1 MTTHISIALTPEQQ
15 QLSQAVEQ
23 FAGRHA
29 PIDATRAGLE
39 DLAAGRLPSWWS
51 ALVDNGFH
59 AVHLRE
65 AVGGQ
70 GGGLED
76 MACVLEAAG
85 SALLP
90 GPLLTTAVAGAAL
103 ASLQGA
109 DGETLLKE
117 IAAGATA
124 VVVPREQS
132 DIAGHR
138 AGDGWRLTGS
148 TGLTLGMCS
157 AQRVVVPFADETG
170 ALRWAALSP
179 TEGQVESRRG
189 TDLTTDLGLL
199 RLHDHTVPAAAVL
212 TGLDAGLVTG
222 LTVAFTAS
230 VAAGITQW
238 CVDAVTEHLRTREQF
253 GKPIGTFQA
262 LQHKAA
268 MLLVNSALATAA
280 AWDAVRAL
288 GGSTDSDQHRLTACS
303 AAVRAV
309 MPVPGLV
316 LEALT
321 MLGAIGF
328 TWEHDLHL
336 YWRRATSLAASIGPV
351 SRWTRNLGELS
362 ATATRDMTVNLGESD
377 ADFRSRVGETL
388 DHALTL
394 SDNGFGRQGDY
405 PEFAVGARRV
415 LLADAGLIAPHWP
428 APWGSDATVR
438 QQLIVDEEFGKRS
451 GLVRPSVGIAEWILP
466 SVMAAGSPELQ
477 ERFVPTTLRGELSW
491 CQLFSEPGAG
501 SDLASLSTRAVRV
514 EGGWQINGHKIW
526 TSLAHRADFG
536 ALLARTDPD
545 APKHRGIGYF
555 ILDMRSPGVEFRQI
569 TQSSGRSEFNEVFL
583 TDVFIPDEMVLGDP
597 ASGWQLAISTMAHER
612 VAISGYVNID
622 RMGALRE
629 LVADPSLLLTCAV
642 SPDPDPV
649 LHAIGEIDAYTNALK
664 ALGVRETLRL
674 LDGQAPGPAS
684 SIAKVA
690 TNVML
695 RRAAELTLGLT
706 GPLALEQ
713 DSQPAVV
720 APYLDLPAELI
731 GGGTTEIQLNIIAQ
745 MILGLPRK

>member
-1 MTTHISIALTPEQQ
+1 MTTYVSIALTPEQQ
-15 QLSQAVEQ
+15 QLSEAVGQ
-23 FAGRHA
+23 FAARHA
-29 PIDATRAGLE
+29 PIDATRAALD
-39 DLAAGRLPSWWS
+39 DLAAGRLPSWWG
-51 ALVDNGFH
+51 ALVENGFH
-59 AVHLRE
+59 AVHLPE

-85 SALLP
+85 AALLP
-90 GPLLTTAVAGAAL
+90 GPLLTTAIAGAAL
-103 ASLQGA
+103 ASQQCPGA
-109 DGETLLKE
+109 ETLLKE
-117 IAAGATA
+117 IAEGATA
-124 VVVPREQS
+124 VMVSSERA
-132 DIAGHR
+132 DIAGR
-138 AGDGWRLTGS
+138 RDGDGWRLTGS
-148 TGLTLGMCS
+148 TGLTLGLCS

-170 ALRWAALSP
+170 ALRWAALNP
-179 TEGQVESRRG
+179 AEGQVESRRG

-199 RLHDHTVPAAAVL
+199 RLSDHAVPAAAVL
-212 TGLDAGLVTG
+212 TGVDAELVTD

-230 VAAGITQW
+230 MAAGITQW
-238 CVDAVTEHLRTREQF
+238 CVETVTEHLRTREQF

-288 GGSTDSDQHRLTACS
+288 NGSVDTDQHRLTACS
-303 AAVRAV
+303 AAVMAV

-351 SRWTRNLGELS
+351 SRWTRTLGRLS
-362 ATATRDMTVNLGESD
+362 ATATRDVTVNLGESD
-377 ADFRSRVGETL
+377 AEFRARVGETL
-388 DHALTL
+388 DRALTL
-394 SDNGFGRQGDY
+394 SDNGFGRQGEY
-405 PEFAVGARRV
+405 PEFTIGARRD

-428 APWGSDATVR
+428 APWGCDATVR
-438 QQLIVDEEFGKRS
+438 QQLIVDEEFGKRAA
-451 GLVRPSVGIAEWILP
+451 LVRPSVGIAEWILP
-466 SVMAAGSPELQ
+466 SLIAAGTPELQ
-477 ERFVPTTLRGELSW
+477 ERFVPGSLRGDLSW

-514 EGGWQINGHKIW
+514 EGGWRINGHKIW

-536 ALLARTDPD
+536 ALLARTDPE

-569 TQSSGRSEFNEVFL
+569 TQSSGRAEFNEVFL
-583 TDVFIPDEMVLGDP
+583 TDVFVPDDMLLGDP

-629 LVADPSLLLTCAV
+629 LVGV

-649 LHAIGEIDAYTNALK
+649 LHAIGEIDSYTNALK

-674 LDGQAPGPAS
+674 LDGQPPGPAS

-695 RRAAELTLGLT
+695 RRASELTLGLT

-745 MILGLPRK
+745 LILGLPRK

>member
-1 MTTHISIALTPEQQ
+1 MSHVSIALTPEQQ
-15 QLSQAVEQ
+15 QLGEAVTR
-23 FAGRHA
+23 FAARHA
-29 PIDATRAGLE
+29 PIDATRATLG
-39 DLAAGRLPSWWS
+39 DLAKGALPAWWS
-51 ALVDNGFH
+51 ALVDSGFH
-59 AVHLRE
+59 AVHVPE

-85 SALLP
+85 AALLP
-90 GPLLTTAVAGAAL
+90 GPLLTTATAGAVLDAR
-103 ASLQGA
+103 QGTA
-109 DGETLLKE
+109 AETLLKE
-117 IAAGATA
+117 IAAGTPA
-124 VVVPREQS
+124 VVVSDQWS
-132 DIAGHR
+132 DIRGR
-138 AGDGWRLTGS
+138 PDGEGWRLTGS
-148 TGLTLGMCS
+148 SGLVLGICS
-157 AQRVVVPFADETG
+157 AQRVVVPFTDDTG
-170 ALRWAALSP
+170 GLRWAMLEPDAA
-179 TEGQVESRRG
+179 QVESRRG
-189 TDLTTDLGLL
+189 TDLTTDLGI
-199 RLHDHTVPAAAVL
+199 LHLQAHAVASAAVL
-212 TGLDAGLVTG
+212 TGVDADRVTAV
-222 LTVAFTAS
+222 TVALTAS

-238 CVDAVTEHLRTREQF
+238 CVHTVTEHLRTREQF

-288 GGSTDSDQHRLTACS
+288 SGSDDADQHRLTACS
-303 AAVRAV
+303 AAVMAV

-336 YWRRATSLAASIGPV
+336 YWRRATSLAASIGPL
-351 SRWTRNLGELS
+351 SRWTRALGELS
-362 ATATRDMTVNLGESD
+362 GTASRDVTVNLGDSD
-377 ADFRSRVGETL
+377 ADFRARVAEVL
-388 DHALTL
+388 DHARGL

-405 PEFAVGARRV
+405 PEFTVGPRRT
-415 LLADAGLIAPHWP
+415 LLADSGLIAPHWP
-428 APWGSDATVR
+428 APWGLDAGVR
-438 QQLIVDEEFGKRS
+438 QQLIVAEEFARRAE
-451 GLVRPSVGIAEWILP
+451 LVRPSVGIAEWILP
-466 SVMAAGSPELQ
+466 SVIAAGSAELQ
-477 ERFVPTTLRGELSW
+477 QRFVPATLRGELAW

-501 SDLASLSTRAVRV
+501 SDLASLSTRAERV
-514 EGGWQINGHKIW
+514 EGGWRINGHKIW

-545 APKHRGIGYF
+545 AAKHRGIGYF
-555 ILDMRSPGVEFRQI
+555 ILDMRSPGVEFRPI
-569 TQSSGRSEFNEVFL
+569 TQSSGRAEFNEVFL
-583 TDVFIPDEMVLGDP
+583 TDVFVPDEMLLGDP
-597 ASGWQLAISTMAHER
+597 GSGWQLAISTMAHER

-629 LVADPSLLLTCAV
+629 LVGT
-642 SPDPDPV
+642 SPDPDPIR
-649 LHAIGEIDAYTNALK
+649 HAIGEIDAYTNALK

-674 LDGQAPGPAS
+674 LDGQPPGPAS

-713 DSQPAVV
+713 DSSPAVV
-720 APYLDLPAELI
+720 SPYLDLPAELI

>member
-1 MTTHISIALTPEQQ
+1 MTHVSIALTPEQQ
-15 QLSQAVEQ
+15 QLTEAVGQ
-23 FAGRHA
+23 FAARHA
-29 PIDATRAGLE
+29 PIDTTRAGLD
-39 DLAAGRLPSWWS
+39 DLAAGRLPTWWD
-51 ALVDNGFH
+51 ALVGNGFH
-59 AVHLRE
+59 AVHLPE
-65 AVGGQ
+65 SAGGQ

-90 GPLLTTAVAGAAL
+90 GPLLTMAIAGAAV
-103 ASLQGA
+103 ASSEGA
-109 DGETLLKE
+109 AAASLLKE
-117 IAAGATA
+117 IAAGAPAVMVSGNHSDFTA
-124 VVVPREQS
+124 RRS
-132 DIAGHR
+132 
-138 AGDGWRLTGS
+138 GDGWRVTGS
-148 TGLTLGMCS
+148 SGLTLGMCS
-157 AQRVVVPFADETG
+157 ARRVVVSFADETS
-170 ALRWAALSP
+170 AMVWAVLTPA
-179 TEGQVESRRG
+179 EGQVEARRG
-189 TDLTTDLGLL
+189 TDLTTDLGILHL
-199 RLHDHTVPAAAVL
+199 RDHAVPAGAVL
-212 TGLDAGLVTG
+212 PGLDAGRVSD
-222 LTVAFTAS
+222 LTVAFTAAA
-230 VAAGITQW
+230 AAGITQW
-238 CVDAVTEHLRTREQF
+238 CVDTVTAHLRTREQF

-288 GGSTDSDQHRLTACS
+288 SGSTDTDQHRLTACS
-303 AAVRAV
+303 AAVMAV

-336 YWRRATSLAASIGPV
+336 YWRRATSLAATIGPV

-362 ATATRDMTVNLGESD
+362 ASATRDVTVNLGESD
-377 ADFRSRVGETL
+377 AEFRVRVAGVL
-388 DHALTL
+388 DRALTL
-394 SDNGFGRQGDY
+394 SDNGFGNQDERG
-405 PEFAVGARRV
+405 ESTIGVRRN

-428 APWGSDATVR
+428 APWGCDATVR
-438 QQLIVDEEFGKRS
+438 QQLIVDEEFGKRA

-466 SVMAAGSPELQ
+466 SLIAAGSPELQ
-477 ERFVPTTLRGELSW
+477 ERFVPNTLRGELSW

-514 EGGWQINGHKIW
+514 EGGWRINGHKIW
-526 TSLAHRADFG
+526 TSLAHRADYG
-536 ALLARTDPD
+536 ALLARTDPE

-555 ILDMRSPGVEFRQI
+555 MLDMRSPGVEFRQI
-569 TQSSGRSEFNEVFL
+569 TQSSGRAEFNEVFL
-583 TDVFIPDEMVLGDP
+583 TDVFVPDEMLLGDP

-629 LVADPSLLLTCAV
+629 LVGV

-745 MILGLPRK
+745 LILGLPRK

>member
-1 MTTHISIALTPEQQ
+1 MSHVSIALTPEQQ
-15 QLSQAVEQ
+15 QLETAVAR
-23 FAGRHA
+23 FAARHA
-29 PIDATRAGLE
+29 PVDATREQLE
-39 DLAAGRLPSWWS
+39 ALAAGTLPPWW
-51 ALVDNGFH
+51 ADLVDNGFH
-59 AVHLRE
+59 AVHLPE
-65 AVGGQ
+65 SVGGQ
-70 GGGLED
+70 DGGLAD

-85 SALLP
+85 AALLS
-90 GPLLTTAVAGAAL
+90 GPLLTTAVAGAVA
-103 ASLQGA
+103 ASLPGCPAA
-109 DGETLLKE
+109 DTLLKE
-117 IAAGATA
+117 IAAGTPA
-124 VVVPREQS
+124 VVVAAEHAQLRGCRDE
-132 DIAGHR
+132 H
-138 AGDGWRLTGS
+138 GWRLTGTS
-148 TGLTLGMCS
+148 GLTPGLCS
-157 AQRVVVPFADETG
+157 AQRLVVPFADETG
-170 ALRWAALSP
+170 ARLWVVLDAA
-179 TEGQVESRRG
+179 TVEVESRRG
-189 TDLTTDLGLL
+189 TDLTTDLGIL
-199 RLHDHTVPAAAVL
+199 RLHDHAVPGAATL
-212 TGLDAGLVTG
+212 TGLDADRVSAT
-222 LTVAFTAS
+222 TVAFTAAT
-230 VAAGITQW
+230 AAGITQW
-238 CVDAVTEHLRTREQF
+238 CVDAVTEHLCTREQF

-288 GGSTDSDQHRLTACS
+288 SAPDPDQHRLTACS
-303 AAVRAV
+303 AAVMAV

-336 YWRRATSLAASIGPV
+336 YWRRATSLAASVGPV
-351 SRWTRNLGELS
+351 ARWTRALGELS
-362 ATATRDMTVNLGESD
+362 SSATRDVTVDLGVSD
-377 ADFRSRVGETL
+377 ADFRARVADVL
-388 DHALTL
+388 DQALTV
-394 SDNGFGRQGDY
+394 SDKGFGRQGDY
-405 PEFAVGARRV
+405 PEFSVGARRE

-428 APWGSDATVR
+428 APWGCDATVR
-438 QQLIVDEEFGKRS
+438 QQLIVDEEFGKRD
-451 GLVRPSVGIAEWILP
+451 LVRPSVGIAEWILP
-466 SVMAAGSPELQ
+466 SLIAAGSAELQ
-477 ERFVPTTLRGELSW
+477 QRFIPATLRGDLAW

-501 SDLASLSTRAVRV
+501 SDLAALSTRAVRI
-514 EGGWQINGHKIW
+514 EGGWRINGHKIW

-555 ILDMRSPGVEFRQI
+555 ILDMRSPGVESRQI
-569 TQSSGRSEFNEVFL
+569 TQSSGRAEFNEVFL
-583 TDVFIPDEMVLGDP
+583 TDVFVPDDALLGEP
-597 ASGWQLAISTMAHER
+597 GAGWQLAINTMAHER

-629 LVADPSLLLTCAV
+629 LVRT

-706 GPLALEQ
+706 GPLALES
-713 DSQPAVV
+713 DSRPPVV

>member
-1 MTTHISIALTPEQQ
+1 
-15 QLSQAVEQ
+15 
-23 FAGRHA
+23 
-29 PIDATRAGLE
+29 
-39 DLAAGRLPSWWS
+39 
-51 ALVDNGFH
+51 
-59 AVHLRE
+59 
-65 AVGGQ
+65 
-70 GGGLED
+70 
-76 MACVLEAAG
+76 
-85 SALLP
+85 
-90 GPLLTTAVAGAAL
+90 
-103 ASLQGA
+103 
-109 DGETLLKE
+109 
-117 IAAGATA
+117 
-124 VVVPREQS
+124 
-132 DIAGHR
+132 
-138 AGDGWRLTGS
+138 
-148 TGLTLGMCS
+148 MCI
-157 AQRVVVPFADETG
+157 R
-170 ALRWAALSP
+170 
-179 TEGQVESRRG
+179 
-189 TDLTTDLGLL
+189 
-199 RLHDHTVPAAAVL
+199 
-212 TGLDAGLVTG
+212 
-222 LTVAFTAS
+222 
-230 VAAGITQW
+230 
-238 CVDAVTEHLRTREQF
+238 
-253 GKPIGTFQA
+253 
-262 LQHKAA
+262 
-268 MLLVNSALATAA
+268 
-280 AWDAVRAL
+280 
-288 GGSTDSDQHRLTACS
+288 DS
-303 AAVRAV
+303 
-309 MPVPGLV
+309 
-316 LEALT
+316 
-321 MLGAIGF
+321 
-328 TWEHDLHL
+328 
-336 YWRRATSLAASIGPV
+336 
-351 SRWTRNLGELS
+351 
-362 ATATRDMTVNLGESD
+362 
-377 ADFRSRVGETL
+377 
-388 DHALTL
+388 TL

-405 PEFAVGARRV
+405 PEFATGARRE

-428 APWGSDATVR
+428 APWGCDATVR

-514 EGGWQINGHKIW
+514 EGGWRINGHKIW

-569 TQSSGRSEFNEVFL
+569 TQSSGRAEFNEVFL
-583 TDVFIPDEMVLGDP
+583 TDVFIPDDMVLGEP

-629 LVADPSLLLTCAV
+629 LVANPNLLRTCAA
-642 SPDPDPV
+642 SSDPDPV

>member
-1 MTTHISIALTPEQQ
+1 MTTHVSIALTPEQQ
-15 QLSQAVEQ
+15 QLSAAVGQ
-23 FAGRHA
+23 FAARHA
-29 PIDATRAGLE
+29 AIETTRTTLE
-39 DLAAGRLPSWWS
+39 DLASGRPPTWWS

-59 AVHLRE
+59 AVHLSD

-70 GGGLED
+70 GGGPED
-76 MACVLEAAG
+76 MGCVLEAAG
-85 SALLP
+85 AAMLP
-90 GPLLTTAVAGAAL
+90 GPLLPTAIAGAAV
-103 ASLQGA
+103 AEDQGA
-109 DGETLLKE
+109 AAATLLKE
-117 IAAGATA
+117 IAAGTPA
-124 VVVPREQS
+124 VVVSSEQS
-132 DIAGHR
+132 DFQAR
-138 AGDGWRLTGS
+138 RDGDGWRLTGS
-148 TGLTLGMCS
+148 SGLTLGMCS
-157 AQRVVVPFADETG
+157 AQRAVVPFTDETG
-170 ALRWAALSP
+170 DVLWAVLNTSD
-179 TEGQVESRRG
+179 GQVESRRG
-189 TDLTTDLGLL
+189 TDLTTDLGIL
-199 RLHDHTVPAAAVL
+199 RLHDLAVPVSATL
-212 TGLDAGLVTG
+212 RLDADRVTAV
-222 LTVAFTAS
+222 TVAFTAA

-238 CVDAVTEHLRTREQF
+238 CVETVTEHLRTREQF

-280 AWDAVRAL
+280 AWDAVRIL
-288 GGSTDSDQHRLTACS
+288 TGSTDTDQLRLTACS
-303 AAVRAV
+303 AAVMAV

-362 ATATRDMTVNLGESD
+362 ATATREATVDLGESD
-377 ADFRSRVGETL
+377 ADFRARVSDIL
-388 DHALTL
+388 DRALTL
-394 SDNGFGRQGDY
+394 SDTGFGRQGDY
-405 PEFAVGARRV
+405 PEFAIGERRE
-415 LLADAGLIAPHWP
+415 LLADEGLIAPHWP
-428 APWGSDATVR
+428 APWGCDAGVR
-438 QQLIVDEEFGKRS
+438 QQLIVDDEFGKRAP
-451 GLVRPSVGIAEWILP
+451 LVRPSVGIAEWILP
-466 SVMAAGSPELQ
+466 SVIAAGTPQLQ
-477 ERFVPTTLRGELSW
+477 ERFIPATLRGDLSW

-514 EGGWQINGHKIW
+514 EGGWRINGHKIW
-526 TSLAHRADFG
+526 TSLAHRADYG

-569 TQSSGRSEFNEVFL
+569 TQSSGRAEFNEVFL
-583 TDVFIPDEMVLGDP
+583 TDVFIPDEMLLGDP

-629 LVADPSLLLTCAV
+629 LVAV

-706 GPLALEQ
+706 GTLALEQ
-713 DSQPAVV
+713 DSRPAVV

-745 MILGLPRK
+745 LILGLPRK

>member
-1 MTTHISIALTPEQQ
+1 MTTHISIALTPEQH
-15 QLSQAVEQ
+15 QLRAAVEQ

-29 PIDATRAGLE
+29 PIDTTRAALD
-39 DLAAGRLPSWWS
+39 DLAEGHLPSWW
-51 ALVDNGFH
+51 ATLVDSGFH
-59 AVHLRE
+59 AVHLPD
-65 AVGGQ
+65 AAGGQ
-70 GGGLED
+70 GGGLQD

-90 GPLLTTAVAGAAL
+90 GPLLSTAIAGAVL
-103 ASLQGA
+103 ASARGHGA
-109 DGETLLKE
+109 ETLLKE
-117 IAAGATA
+117 IAAGAPA

-132 DIAGHR
+132 GIVGRHDGAG
-138 AGDGWRLTGS
+138 WLLTGS

-157 AQRVVVPFADETG
+157 ARHVVVAFADEAGT
-170 ALRWAALSP
+170 LLWASLNPA
-179 TEGQVESRRG
+179 EGEVESRRG

-199 RLHDHTVPAAAVL
+199 HLKDRAVPAAAAL
-212 TGLDAGLVTG
+212 TGLDADLVSG

-238 CVDAVTEHLRTREQF
+238 CVDTVTEHLRTREQF

-288 GGSTDSDQHRLTACS
+288 DGSTDTDQHQLTACS

-351 SRWTRNLGELS
+351 SRWTRRLGELS
-362 ATATRDMTVNLGESD
+362 AIATRDVTVNVGESD
-377 ADFRSRVGETL
+377 AEFRARVGQTL

-405 PEFAVGARRV
+405 PEFTVGARRT
-415 LLADAGLIAPHWP
+415 LLADAGLIAPHWS
-428 APWGSDATVR
+428 APWGRDATVR
-438 QQLIVDEEFGKRS
+438 QQLIVDEEFGKRAD
-451 GLVRPSVGIAEWILP
+451 LVRPSVGIAEWILP

-477 ERFVPTTLRGELSW
+477 ERLVPTTLRGELSW

-501 SDLASLSTRAVRV
+501 SDLAALSTRAERV
-514 EGGWQINGHKIW
+514 EGGWRINGHKIW

-555 ILDMRSPGVEFRQI
+555 ILDMQSPGVESRPI
-569 TQSSGRSEFNEVFL
+569 TQSSGRAEFNEVFL

-622 RMGALRE
+622 RMVALRE
-629 LVADPSLLLTCAV
+629 LVSA

-713 DSQPAVV
+713 DSRPAVV

>member
-1 MTTHISIALTPEQQ
+1 MTTHVSIALTPEQQ
-15 QLSQAVEQ
+15 QLGDAVGQ
-23 FAGRHA
+23 FAARHA
-29 PIDATRAGLE
+29 PIDATRAGLD
-39 DLAAGRLPSWWS
+39 DLAAGRLPAWWD
-51 ALVDNGFH
+51 AWVDNGFH
-59 AVHLRE
+59 AVHLPE
-65 AVGGQ
+65 EVGGQ
-70 GGGLED
+70 GGDLED
-76 MACVLEAAG
+76 MAAVLEAAG

-90 GPLLTTAVAGAAL
+90 GPLLTTAIAGAAV
-103 ASLQGA
+103 AAHQGA
-109 DGETLLKE
+109 AAETLLKE
-117 IAAGATA
+117 IAAGTTA
-124 VVVPREQS
+124 VMV
-132 DIAGHR
+132 AGEHSAIR
-138 AGDGWRLTGS
+138 GSRDGDGWRLTGS
-148 TGLTLGMCS
+148 SGLTLGLCS
-157 AQRVVVPFADETG
+157 AQRLVVLFVDEADSR
-170 ALRWAALSP
+170 LWAVLNAA
-179 TEGQVESRRG
+179 EGQVEPRRG
-189 TDLTTDLGLL
+189 TDLTTDLGV
-199 RLHDHTVPAAAVL
+199 LHLDSHAVPATAVL
-212 TGLDAGLVTG
+212 TGMDTELVTC
-222 LTVAFTAS
+222 LTVAFTAAA
-230 VAAGITQW
+230 AAGITQW
-238 CVDAVTEHLRTREQF
+238 CVDTVTGHLRTREQF

-288 GGSTDSDQHRLTACS
+288 NGSTDPDQHRLTACS
-303 AAVRAV
+303 AAVMAV

-362 ATATRDMTVNLGESD
+362 ATATRDATVDLGDCD
-377 ADFRSRVGETL
+377 ADFRTEVGELL
-388 DHALTL
+388 DRALAL
-394 SDNGFGRQGDY
+394 SDKGFGRQGDY
-405 PEFAVGARRV
+405 PEFAIGARRE
-415 LLADAGLIAPHWP
+415 LLADSGLIAPHWP
-428 APWGSDATVR
+428 APWGRDATVR
-438 QQLIVDEEFGKRS
+438 QQLIVDEEFGKRA

-466 SVMAAGSPELQ
+466 SLIAAGTPELQ
-477 ERFVPTTLRGELSW
+477 QRFVPATLRGDLSW
-491 CQLFSEPGAG
+491 CQLFSEPAAG
-501 SDLASLSTRAVRV
+501 SDLAALSTRAVRV
-514 EGGWQINGHKIW
+514 DGGWRINGHKIW
-526 TSLAHRADFG
+526 TSLAHRADYG

-569 TQSSGRSEFNEVFL
+569 TQSSGRAEFNEVFL
-583 TDVFIPDEMVLGDP
+583 TDVFVPDEMLLGEP
-597 ASGWQLAISTMAHER
+597 ASGWQLAISTMAQER

-629 LVADPSLLLTCAV
+629 LVAVTG
-642 SPDPDPV
+642 DPDPV

-674 LDGQAPGPAS
+674 LDGQPPGPAS

-695 RRAAELTLGLT
+695 RRASALTLGLT

-713 DSQPAVV
+713 DSRPAVV
-720 APYLDLPAELI
+720 GPYLDLPAELI

-745 MILGLPRK
+745 LILGLPRK

>member
-1 MTTHISIALTPEQQ
+1 MTHVSIALTPEQQ
-15 QLSQAVEQ
+15 QLSAAVEQ
-23 FAGRHA
+23 FAARHA
-29 PIDATRAGLE
+29 PIDATRAGSD
-39 DLAAGRLPSWWS
+39 DLADGHLPSWWDT
-51 ALVDNGFH
+51 LTDNGFH
-59 AVHLRE
+59 AVHLPE
-65 AVGGQ
+65 SVGGQ
-70 GGGLED
+70 GGRLED

-90 GPLLTTAVAGAAL
+90 GPLLTTAIAGASVM
-103 ASLQGA
+103 ASAGA
-109 DGETLLKE
+109 SDEGAAAATLLKE
-117 IAAGATA
+117 IAAGAPAAVLSGDQAAFTA
-124 VVVPREQS
+124 RR
-132 DIAGHR
+132 D
-138 AGDGWRLTGS
+138 GDGWRLTGS
-148 TGLTLGMCS
+148 SGLTLGMCS
-157 AQRVVVPFADETG
+157 AQRAVVPFTEETG
-170 ALRWAALSP
+170 ALLWAVLNPA
-179 TEGQVESRRG
+179 EGQVEARRG
-189 TDLTTDLGLL
+189 TDLTTDLGILHL
-199 RLHDHTVPAAAVL
+199 RDHAVPASAIL
-212 TGLDAGLVTG
+212 TGLDADRVSD
-222 LTVAFTAS
+222 LTVALTAAA
-230 VAAGITQW
+230 AAGITQW
-238 CVDAVTEHLRTREQF
+238 CVDTVTEHLRTREQF

-288 GGSTDSDQHRLTACS
+288 SGSADTDQRRLTACS
-303 AAVRAV
+303 AAVMAV

-351 SRWTRNLGELS
+351 SRWTRTLGTLS
-362 ATATRDMTVNLGESD
+362 GTATRDLTVNLGEVD
-377 ADFRSRVGETL
+377 ADFRARVVAIL
-388 DHALTL
+388 DRALGL
-394 SDNGFGRQGDY
+394 SDNGFSRQGDY
-405 PEFAVGARRV
+405 PEFAVGPRRE
-415 LLADAGLIAPHWP
+415 LLADSGLIAPHWP
-428 APWGSDATVR
+428 APWGCDASVR
-438 QQLIVDEEFGKRS
+438 QQLIVEEEFGKRA

-466 SVMAAGSPELQ
+466 SVMAAGTPQLQ
-477 ERFVPTTLRGELSW
+477 ERFVPATLRGDLSW

-501 SDLASLSTRAVRV
+501 SDLAALSTRAVRV
-514 EGGWQINGHKIW
+514 EGGWRINGHKIW
-526 TSLAHRADFG
+526 TSLAHRADYG

-555 ILDMRSPGVEFRQI
+555 ILDMRSPGVEVRQI
-569 TQSSGRSEFNEVFL
+569 TQSSGRAEFNEVFL
-583 TDVFIPDEMVLGDP
+583 TDVFVPDGMLLGDP

-629 LVADPSLLLTCAV
+629 LVAVT
-642 SPDPDPV
+642 PDPDPV

-720 APYLDLPAELI
+720 GPYLDLPAELI

-745 MILGLPRK
+745 LILGLPRK

>member
-1 MTTHISIALTPEQQ
+1 MITGHVSIALTPEQR
-15 QLSQAVEQ
+15 QLSEAVVR
-23 FAGRHA
+23 FAARHA
-29 PIDATRAGLE
+29 PIEATRAGL
-39 DLAAGRLPSWWS
+39 DALAEGQVPSWWS

-59 AVHLRE
+59 AVHLPE
-65 AVGGQ
+65 AAGGQ
-70 GGGLED
+70 GGGPED

-90 GPLLTTAVAGAAL
+90 GPLLSTAIAGAAV
-103 ASLQGA
+103 ASA
-109 DGETLLKE
+109 AESPAAAMLLKE
-117 IAAGATA
+117 IAAGVGAA
-124 VVVPREQS
+124 VVS
-132 DIAGHR
+132 DRHADFQAR
-138 AGDGWRLTGS
+138 RDGDGWRLTGS
-148 TGLTLGMCS
+148 SGLVLGLCS
-157 AQRVVVPFADETG
+157 AQRVVVPFADDTG
-170 ALRWAALSP
+170 ATLWAALDP
-179 TEGQVESRRG
+179 AAGQVESRRG
-189 TDLTTDLGLL
+189 TDLTTDLGVL
-199 RLHDHTVPAAAVL
+199 RLHDHPVPDAAVL
-212 TGLDAGLVTG
+212 TGLDADRVTC
-222 LTVAFTAS
+222 LTVAFTAAA
-230 VAAGITQW
+230 AAGITQW
-238 CVDAVTEHLRTREQF
+238 CVNTVTEHLHTREQF

-288 GGSTDSDQHRLTACS
+288 SGSADRDQHRLTACS
-303 AAVRAV
+303 AAVMAV

-316 LEALT
+316 LETLT

-351 SRWTRNLGELS
+351 SRWTRLLGDLS
-362 ATATRDMTVNLGESD
+362 ATREVTVNLGDSD
-377 ADFRSRVGETL
+377 AEFRARVGDVL

-405 PEFAVGARRV
+405 PEFAVGPRRV
-415 LLADAGLIAPHWP
+415 LLAEAGLIAPHWP
-428 APWGSDATVR
+428 APWGCDATVR
-438 QQLIVDEEFGKRS
+438 QQLIVDEEFGKRA

-466 SVMAAGSPELQ
+466 SLIAAGSEELRQ
-477 ERFVPTTLRGELSW
+477 RFVPATLRGDLSW

-514 EGGWQINGHKIW
+514 DGGWRVNGHKIW
-526 TSLAHRADFG
+526 TSLAHRADYG

-545 APKHRGIGYF
+545 AAKHRGIGYF

-569 TQSSGRSEFNEVFL
+569 TQSSGRAEFNEVFL
-583 TDVFIPDEMVLGDP
+583 TDVFVPDEMLLGDP

-622 RMGALRE
+622 RMGALRD
-629 LVADPSLLLTCAV
+629 LVPV
-642 SPDPDPV
+642 SPDPDPL

-664 ALGVRETLRL
+664 ALGVQETLRL
-674 LDGQAPGPAS
+674 LDGQPPGPTS

-745 MILGLPRK
+745 LILGLPRK

>member
-1 MTTHISIALTPEQQ
+1 MTTHVSIAVTPEQQ
-15 QLSQAVEQ
+15 QLSEAVRQFAARHAAVET
-23 FAGRHA
+23 
-29 PIDATRAGLE
+29 TRATLD
-39 DLAAGRLPSWWS
+39 DLASGRPPLWWS

-59 AVHLRE
+59 AVHLPE

-76 MACVLEAAG
+76 MGCVLEAAG
-85 SALLP
+85 AALLP
-90 GPLLTTAVAGAAL
+90 GPLLTTAIAGAAL
-103 ASLQGA
+103 AEAQGVA
-109 DGETLLKE
+109 AETLLKE
-117 IAAGATA
+117 IAAGAPA
-124 VVVPREQS
+124 VVVSSGPS
-132 DIAGHR
+132 DFQAVR
-138 AGDGWRLTGS
+138 DADGWRVTGS
-148 TGLTLGMCS
+148 SGLTLGMCS
-157 AQRVVVPFADETG
+157 AQRTVVPFADETG
-170 ALRWAALSP
+170 GLRWAVVSP
-179 TEGQVESRRG
+179 TDGQVESRRG
-189 TDLTTDLGLL
+189 TDLTTDLGVL
-199 RLHDHTVPAAAVL
+199 RLRDHAVPLSATL
-212 TGLDAGLVTG
+212 TGLDADRVTAV
-222 LTVAFTAS
+222 TVALTAA

-238 CVDAVTEHLRTREQF
+238 CVETVTEHLRTREQF

-280 AWDAVRAL
+280 AWDAARAL
-288 GGSTDSDQHRLTACS
+288 TGSTDTDQHRLTACS
-303 AAVRAV
+303 AAVMAV
-309 MPVPGLV
+309 MPAPGLV

-362 ATATRDMTVNLGESD
+362 ATATREATVNLGESD
-377 ADFRSRVGETL
+377 ADFRARVSDIL
-388 DHALTL
+388 DRALDL

-405 PEFAVGARRV
+405 PEFAIGARRE

-428 APWGSDATVR
+428 APWGRDACVR
-438 QQLIVDEEFGKRS
+438 QQLIVDEEFGKRA

-466 SVMAAGSPELQ
+466 SVIAAGTRELQ
-477 ERFVPTTLRGELSW
+477 ERFIPATLRGDLSW

-514 EGGWQINGHKIW
+514 EGGWRINGHKIW
-526 TSLAHRADFG
+526 TSLAHRADYG

-569 TQSSGRSEFNEVFL
+569 TQSSGRAEFNEVFL
-583 TDVFIPDEMVLGDP
+583 TDVFVPDEMLLGDP

-629 LVADPSLLLTCAV
+629 LVGV

-706 GPLALEQ
+706 GTLALEQ

-745 MILGLPRK
+745 LILGLPRK

>member
-1 MTTHISIALTPEQQ
+1 MTHVSIALTPEQQ
-15 QLSQAVEQ
+15 QLGEAVDR
-23 FAGRHA
+23 FAARHA
-29 PIDATRAGLE
+29 PVDATRSTLE
-39 DLAAGRLPSWWS
+39 HLAEGRLPSWWDT
-51 ALVDNGFH
+51 LVENGFH
-59 AVHLRE
+59 AVHLLE
-65 AVGGQ
+65 SVGGQ
-70 GGGLED
+70 GGGLDD

-85 SALLP
+85 AALLP
-90 GPLLTTAVAGAAL
+90 GPLLTTAIAGAVL
-103 ASLQGA
+103 DPQQGTA
-109 DGETLLKE
+109 AETLLKE
-117 IAAGATA
+117 IAAGIPA
-124 VVVPREQS
+124 VVVSGEQS
-132 DIAGHR
+132 DFR
-138 AGDGWRLTGS
+138 AFRDGDGWRVTGS
-148 TGLTLGMCS
+148 SGLALGICS
-157 AQRVVVPFADETG
+157 AQRIVVPFTDETG
-170 ALRWAALSP
+170 APRWAVLDPAA
-179 TEGQVESRRG
+179 GQVESRRG
-189 TDLTTDLGLL
+189 TDLTTDLGI
-199 RLHDHTVPAAAVL
+199 LHLSDHAVPGTAVL
-212 TGLDAGLVTG
+212 TGMDADRVTG

-288 GGSTDSDQHRLTACS
+288 NGSVDADQHRLTACS
-303 AAVRAV
+303 AAVMAV

-316 LEALT
+316 LETLT

-351 SRWTRNLGELS
+351 SRWTRALGELS
-362 ATATRDMTVNLGESD
+362 GTATRDITVNLGESD
-377 ADFRSRVGETL
+377 AEFRARVGEIL
-388 DHALTL
+388 DRALTV

-405 PEFAVGARRV
+405 PEFAVGPRRE
-415 LLADAGLIAPHWP
+415 LLAEAGLIAPHWP
-428 APWGSDATVR
+428 APWGRDASVR
-438 QQLIVDEEFGKRS
+438 QQLIVDEEFGKRA

-466 SVMAAGSPELQ
+466 SLITAGTPELQ
-477 ERFVPTTLRGELSW
+477 QRFVPATLRGDLSW

-501 SDLASLSTRAVRV
+501 SDLASLSTRAERV
-514 EGGWQINGHKIW
+514 DGGWRVNGHKIW

-545 APKHRGIGYF
+545 AAKHRGIGYF

-569 TQSSGRSEFNEVFL
+569 TQSSGRAEFNEVFL
-583 TDVFIPDEMVLGDP
+583 TDVFVPDEMLLGAP
-597 ASGWQLAISTMAHER
+597 GSGWQLAISTMAHER

-622 RMGALRE
+622 RMGALRD
-629 LVADPSLLLTCAV
+629 LAVV

-664 ALGVRETLRL
+664 ALGARETLRL

-713 DSQPAVV
+713 DSRPPVV

-745 MILGLPRK
+745 LILGLPRK

>member
-1 MTTHISIALTPEQQ
+1 MTTHVGIAVTPEQQ
-15 QLSQAVEQ
+15 QLSQAVAQ
-23 FAGRHA
+23 FAARHA
-29 PIDATRAGLE
+29 PIDATRAALDE
-39 DLAAGRLPSWWS
+39 LADGRLPTWWG
-51 ALVDNGFH
+51 ALVGNGFH
-59 AVHLRE
+59 AVHLPE
-65 AVGGQ
+65 SVGGQ
-70 GGGLED
+70 GGGLEE

-90 GPLLTTAVAGAAL
+90 GPLLTTAIAGAAV
-103 ASLQGA
+103 ASNPCPAAQ
-109 DGETLLKE
+109 TLLKE
-117 IAAGATA
+117 IAEGAT
-124 VVVPREQS
+124 VVMVSGEQAEVRGAR
-132 DIAGHR
+132 D
-138 AGDGWRLTGS
+138 GDDWRLTGS
-148 TGLTLGMCS
+148 SGLALGMCS
-157 AQRVVVPFADETG
+157 AQRVVLPFTGEAG
-170 ALRWAALSP
+170 ALLWAVIDPA
-179 TEGQVESRRG
+179 EGEVEARRG
-189 TDLTTDLGLL
+189 TDLTTDLGILSL
-199 RLHDHTVPAAAVL
+199 SDRPVSGSAVL
-212 TGLDAGLVTG
+212 TGMDTELSAC
-222 LTVAFTAS
+222 LTVALTAAA
-230 VAAGITQW
+230 AAGITQW
-238 CVDAVTEHLRTREQF
+238 CVDTVTEHLRTREQF

-288 GGSTDSDQHRLTACS
+288 SGSADADQHRLTACS
-303 AAVRAV
+303 AAVMAV

-336 YWRRATSLAASIGPV
+336 YWRRATSLAASIGPI
-351 SRWTRNLGELS
+351 SRWTRRLGELS
-362 ATATRDMTVNLGESD
+362 STATRDVTVNLGESD
-377 ADFRSRVGETL
+377 ADFRARVADIL
-388 DHALTL
+388 DRALSL

-405 PEFAVGARRV
+405 PEFMVGPRRE

-428 APWGSDATVR
+428 APWGCDATVR
-438 QQLIVDEEFGKRS
+438 QQLIVDEEFGKRAE
-451 GLVRPSVGIAEWILP
+451 LVRPSVGIAEWILP
-466 SVMAAGSPELQ
+466 SLIAAGSEELQ
-477 ERFVPTTLRGELSW
+477 QRFVPATMRGELSW

-514 EGGWQINGHKIW
+514 EGGWRINGHKIW
-526 TSLAHRADFG
+526 TSLAHRADYG

-555 ILDMRSPGVEFRQI
+555 ILDMRSAGVEFKQI
-569 TQSSGRSEFNEVFL
+569 TQSSGRAEFNEVFL
-583 TDVFIPDEMVLGDP
+583 TDVFVPDEMLLGDP
-597 ASGWQLAISTMAHER
+597 AAGWQLAISTMAHER

-629 LVADPSLLLTCAV
+629 LVEV
-642 SPDPDPV
+642 STDPDPV

-745 MILGLPRK
+745 LILGLPRK

>member
-1 MTTHISIALTPEQQ
+1 MTTQVSIAVTPEQQ
-15 QLSQAVEQ
+15 QLSQAVAQ
-23 FAGRHA
+23 FAARHA
-29 PIDATRAGLE
+29 PIDATRAALD
-39 DLAAGRLPSWWS
+39 DLARGQLPPWWG

-59 AVHLRE
+59 AVHLTE
-65 AVGGQ
+65 SVGGQ

-90 GPLLTTAVAGAAL
+90 GPLLTTAIAGAAL
-103 ASLQGA
+103 ARQQNPA
-109 DGETLLKE
+109 AQTLLKE
-117 IAAGATA
+117 IAEGVTA
-124 VVVPREQS
+124 VVVSGEQC
-132 DIAGHR
+132 DVHGRPGA
-138 AGDGWRLTGS
+138 DGWLLTGS
-148 TGLTLGMCS
+148 SGLALGLSS
-157 AQRVVVPFADETG
+157 AQRVVVPFADQLG
-170 ALRWAALSP
+170 DLRWAVLSP
-179 TEGQVESRRG
+179 VEGQIESRRG
-189 TDLTTDLGLL
+189 TDLTTDLGI
-199 RLHDHTVPAAAVL
+199 LHLSDHAVPATAVL
-212 TGLDAGLVTG
+212 TEMDTELVTD

-238 CVDAVTEHLRTREQF
+238 CVDTVTDHLRTREQF

-288 GGSTDSDQHRLTACS
+288 SGSPDAEQHRLAACS
-303 AAVRAV
+303 AAVMAV
-309 MPVPGLV
+309 MPGPGLV
-316 LEALT
+316 LETLT

-351 SRWTRNLGELS
+351 SRWTRSLGELS
-362 ATATRDMTVNLGESD
+362 AVATRDMAVNLGDSD
-377 ADFRSRVGETL
+377 AEFRARVSATL

-394 SDNGFGRQGDY
+394 SDTGFGRQGDY
-405 PEFAVGARRV
+405 PEFTVGARRE
-415 LLADAGLIAPHWP
+415 LIADAGLIAPHWP
-428 APWGSDATVR
+428 APWGCDATVR
-438 QQLIVDEEFGKRS
+438 QQLIVDEEFAKRA

-466 SVMAAGSPELQ
+466 SLMAAGSEELQ
-477 ERFVPTTLRGELSW
+477 QRFVPTTLRGELSW

-514 EGGWQINGHKIW
+514 AGGWKINGHKIW

-569 TQSSGRSEFNEVFL
+569 AQSSGRAEFNEVFL
-583 TDVFIPDEMVLGDP
+583 TDVFVPDEMLLGEP

-629 LVADPSLLLTCAV
+629 LVDL
-642 SPDPDPV
+642 SPDPDPIR
-649 LHAIGEIDAYTNALK
+649 HAIGEIDAYTNALK

-684 SIAKVA
+684 SVAKVA

-695 RRAAELTLGLT
+695 RRAAELTLRLT
-706 GPLALEQ
+706 GPLAMEF

-720 APYLDLPAELI
+720 SPYLDLPAELI

-745 MILGLPRK
+745 LILGLPRK

>member
-1 MTTHISIALTPEQQ
+1 MTTHVSIALTPEQQ
-15 QLSQAVEQ
+15 QLGEAVAH
-23 FAGRHA
+23 FAARHA
-29 PIDATRAGLE
+29 PVDGTRAVLDE
-39 DLAAGRLPSWWS
+39 LASGQLPPWWP

-59 AVHLRE
+59 AVHLPE

-90 GPLLTTAVAGAAL
+90 GPLLATAIAGAAMVRQQSP
-103 ASLQGA
+103 AAQ
-109 DGETLLKE
+109 TLLKE
-117 IAAGATA
+117 IAEGATA
-124 VVVPREQS
+124 VVVAGEQS
-132 DIAGHR
+132 DFQGR
-138 AGDGWRLTGS
+138 AVGDGWLLTGS
-148 TGLTLGMCS
+148 SGVAMGLGS
-157 AQRVVVPFADETG
+157 AQRIVVPFADETG
-170 ALRWAALSP
+170 DLRWAVLNP
-179 TEGQVESRRG
+179 VEGQVELRRG
-189 TDLTTDLGLL
+189 TDLTTDLGVL
-199 RLHDHTVPAAAVL
+199 RLSDDAVPATAVL
-212 TGLDAGLVTG
+212 TDMDAGLVTD

-238 CVDAVTEHLRTREQF
+238 CVDIVTEHLRSREQF

-268 MLLVNSALATAA
+268 MLLVNSALATAS

-288 GGSTDSDQHRLTACS
+288 GGSTDAEQHRLAACS
-303 AAVRAV
+303 AAVMAV

-336 YWRRATSLAASIGPV
+336 YWRRATSLAASIGPM

-362 ATATRDMTVNLGESD
+362 ATSARDMTVNLGESD
-377 ADFRSRVGETL
+377 AEFRARVGATL
-388 DHALTL
+388 DRALTL
-394 SDNGFGRQGDY
+394 SDTGFSRQGDY
-405 PEFAVGARRV
+405 PEFAVGPRRE
-415 LLADAGLIAPHWP
+415 LIAGAGLIAPHWP
-428 APWGSDATVR
+428 APWGCDATVR
-438 QQLIVDEEFGKRS
+438 QQLIVDEEFARRP

-466 SVMAAGSPELQ
+466 SLMAAGSEELQ
-477 ERFVPTTLRGELSW
+477 QRFVPTTLRGELSW

-514 EGGWQINGHKIW
+514 DGGWKINGHKIW

-545 APKHRGIGYF
+545 APKHGGIGYF

-569 TQSSGRSEFNEVFL
+569 TQSSGRAEFNEVFL
-583 TDVFIPDEMVLGDP
+583 TDVFVPDEMLLGDP
-597 ASGWQLAISTMAHER
+597 VSGWQLAISTMAHER

-629 LVADPSLLLTCAV
+629 LVGV
-642 SPDPDPV
+642 SPDPDPMR
-649 LHAIGEIDAYTNALK
+649 HAIGEIDAYTNALK

-695 RRAAELTLGLT
+695 RRAAELTLRLT
-706 GPLALEQ
+706 GPLAMEF

-720 APYLDLPAELI
+720 SPYLDLPAELI

-745 MILGLPRK
+745 LILGLPRK

>member
-1 MTTHISIALTPEQQ
+1 MTHVSIALTPEQQ
-15 QLSQAVEQ
+15 QLSAAVGQ

-29 PIDATRAGLE
+29 PIDATRAGLD
-39 DLAAGRLPSWWS
+39 DLAAGRPPTWWD

-59 AVHLRE
+59 AVHLPE
-65 AVGGQ
+65 SVGGQ

-85 SALLP
+85 AALLP
-90 GPLLTTAVAGAAL
+90 GPLLTTAIAGAAVAAL
-103 ASLQGA
+103 EGA
-109 DGETLLKE
+109 AAAALLKE
-117 IAAGATA
+117 IAAGAPA
-124 VVVPREQS
+124 VVLS
-132 DIAGHR
+132 GGLTDIAAR
-138 AGDGWRLTGS
+138 RDGDGWRLTGS
-148 TGLTLGMCS
+148 SGLTLGICS
-157 AQRVVVPFADETG
+157 AQRVVVPFTDETG
-170 ALRWAALSP
+170 GPVWAVLNPA
-179 TEGQVESRRG
+179 EAQVESRRG
-189 TDLTTDLGLL
+189 TDLTTDLGILH
-199 RLHDHTVPAAAVL
+199 LHDQAVPAGAVL
-212 TGLDAGLVTG
+212 PGLDACRVSD
-222 LTVAFTAS
+222 LTVAFTAAA
-230 VAAGITQW
+230 AAGITQW

-288 GGSTDSDQHRLTACS
+288 GGSTDTGQHRLTAGS
-303 AAVRAV
+303 AAVMAV

-351 SRWTRNLGELS
+351 SRWTRELGQLS
-362 ATATRDMTVNLGESD
+362 GTVARDVTVNLGESEAEFRARV
-377 ADFRSRVGETL
+377 ADVL
-388 DHALTL
+388 DRALDL

-405 PEFAVGARRV
+405 PEFAVGARRD

-428 APWGSDATVR
+428 APWGCDAGVR
-438 QQLIVDEEFGKRS
+438 QQLIVDEEFGRRA

-466 SVMAAGSPELQ
+466 SVIAAGTPELQ
-477 ERFVPTTLRGELSW
+477 ERFVPATLRGSLSW

-514 EGGWQINGHKIW
+514 EGGWRINGHKIW
-526 TSLAHRADFG
+526 TSLAHRADYG

-569 TQSSGRSEFNEVFL
+569 TQSSGRAEFNEVFL
-583 TDVFIPDEMVLGDP
+583 TDVFVPDEMLLGDP

-629 LVADPSLLLTCAV
+629 VVAV

-706 GPLALEQ
+706 GPLVLEQ

-745 MILGLPRK
+745 LILGLPRK